1 MVVRFIRSNGR
12 LDVFGETF
20 PVPRNLQYEYVVGTV
35 NVRKQMLELFH
46 DGLKVEEYDYRMR

>member
-1 MVVRFIRSNGR
+1 VVRFIRSNGR